1 MNAVL
6 SPQGADFI
14 IAWEGFIDHCYDDSQ
29 GNCTIGVGHL
39 VHMGKTTDA
48 DKTHWGTINRQRAVE
63 LMQQDAHKNGL
74 DALNQSIHVD
84 LTQPQVDALVCLAF
98 NTGPGSLAPGHAIA
112 TAVNSKPSKFNPIAM
127 RNWRQRVTDA
137 FMQWAHPNEL
147 TRRRQSEACLFKT
160 GKYTKATGNP
170 FANA

>member
-6 SPQGADFI
+6 SPQGANFI

-29 GNCTIGVGHL
+29 KNCTIGVGHL
-39 VHMGKTTDA
+39 VHKGPTTAA
-48 DKTHWGTINRQRAVE
+48 DNAHWGTINREKAIE
-63 LMQQDAHKNGL
+63 LMQQDAHANGL
-74 DALNQSIHVD
+74 DAIRQSIKVD

-98 NTGPGSLAPGHAIA
+98 NTGPGSLAPGHAV
-112 TAVNSKPSKFNPIAM
+112 TSAVNSKPAKWNPIGM
-127 RNWRQRVTDA
+127 RNWRQRVHDA
-137 FMQWAHPNEL
+137 FMQWANPPEL
-147 TRRRQSEACLFKT
+147 GRRRQSEACLFST